1 MCDTGEM
8 HSSMVHCMWSLLRND
23 QIFVFLH
30 KWFTSYTQI
39 KKTVNTENI
48 PGMCD
53 LTNHMRD
60 PVTAENEWVLSHG
73 IELFRKMTRFN
84 LHQFIL
90 QKLEVLFLSI

>member
-1 MCDTGEM
+1 MLNITNIQ
-8 HSSMVHCMWSLLRND
+8 LK
-23 QIFVFLH
+23 F
-30 KWFTSYTQI
+30 YTQI

-48 PGMCD
+48 PGMCV

-60 PVTAENEWVLSHG
+60 LVTAENEWVLSHG
-73 IELFRKMTRFN
+73 IELFRKTTRFN

>member
-1 MCDTGEM
+1 MPMSWVAD
-8 HSSMVHCMWSLLRND
+8 WRALLLS
-23 QIFVFLH
+23 IIYH
-30 KWFTSYTQI
+30 YTSGQTYTQI

-53 LTNHMRD
+53 LTDHMRD
-60 PVTAENEWVLSHG
+60 LVTAENAWVLSHG

>member
-1 MCDTGEM
+1 MIIDSEGREIK
-8 HSSMVHCMWSLLRND
+8 LLIEYLKGTVYNAYRSYYKG
-23 QIFVFLH
+23 VF
-30 KWFTSYTQI
+30 YTQI

-48 PGMCD
+48 PGMCV

-60 PVTAENEWVLSHG
+60 LVTAENEWVLSHG
-73 IELFRKMTRFN
+73 IELFRKTTRFN